1 MSRNV
6 FMKVLVAAAVPMT
19 GLVYLAATE
28 YEPGVTPIAHAPA
41 PTPRSASSPVTE
53 PADEEPTINVLELP
67 VYVEARWQ
75 PAPAPKV
82 EALEP
87 PQPPPMP
94 TIREVMAGQA
104 ARQLKASFVR
114 VWGVHQP
121 DTIIESTRRSPSAL
135 SRHYRSA
142 DEQPNF
148 ERVGVP
154 GVSADMAKKD

>member
-1 MSRNV
+1 MSRNL

-19 GLVYLAATE
+19 GLAYLAATE
-28 YEPGVTPIAHAPA
+28 LEPGVTPIAHAPA
-41 PTPRSASSPVTE
+41 PTPRSASSPVAE
-53 PADEEPTINVLELP
+53 SADEETTLNVLDLP

-82 EALEP
+82 EAME

-104 ARQLKASFVR
+104 ARQLRASFVR
-114 VWGVHQP
+114 MWGGHQS
-121 DTIIESTRRSPSAL
+121 DTIIESSRRSPSAL